1 MNKFDKAAGLLK
13 QHGIDAW
20 LISCDEGSDMHSPY
34 FLGIKSHARH
44 FIIID
49 ANGNHQV
56 IAVLM
61 EAPMI
66 QKAVDAM
73 GAKVAVRAFNNNK
86 EMVALLKGI
95 LARPTIAVNYGE
107 DSLQKA
113 TGFADHIRAGE
124 LESLRLIAP
133 GTRFVSS
140 VDLVAGMRMVKT
152 PAELA
157 ALREAVK
164 MTMEVFESIP
174 TWVKVGMTEQE
185 VMARLHYEFFKIGEP
200 SFEAI
205 VASGENTADPHHN
218 SSGKR
223 IAPGAFYVDAGIRH
237 EQMSSD
243 ITWTFWIG
251 GEPPGDF
258 LDAYNA
264 LYEAKRVANRHM
276 RAGLPTALADQEC
289 RKYLEAR
296 GYDHKK
302 LFVHGLGHAI
312 GYDVHDVGPRASS
325 AAPPGAVFEE
335 NMVYSNEPGLYWQGR
350 WGLRLEDDIII
361 KRGECEQVSYNH
373 EEPIVF

>member
-13 QHGIDAW
+13 QRGIDGW
-20 LISCDEGSDMHSPY
+20 LIACNEGSDMHSPY

-44 FIIID
+44 FILID

-66 QKAVDAM
+66 KKAIDAM
-73 GAKVAVRAFNNNK
+73 KANVTVRAFNTGE
-86 EMVALLKGI
+86 EMLVLLKDV
-95 LARPTIAVNYGE
+95 LKKPTIAVNYGE

-113 TGFADHIRAGE
+113 TGYADYIKAGE
-124 LESLRLIAP
+124 LQSLRLIAP
-133 GTRFVSS
+133 GTRFVSAA
-140 VDLVAGMRMVKT
+140 DLIEGMRAVKT
-152 PAELA
+152 PDELA
-157 ALREAVK
+157 SLREAVK

-174 TWVKVGMTEQE
+174 EWTKVGMTEQE

-218 SSGKR
+218 SSSKR
-223 IAPGAFYVDAGIRH
+223 ITPGAFLVDAGVRYG
-237 EQMSSD
+237 QMSSD

-251 GEPPGDF
+251 GRPPQEF
-258 LDAYNA
+258 LDAYDV
-264 LYEAKRVANRHM
+264 LYEAKKIANEHM
-276 RAGLPTALADQEC
+276 HAGLPTALPDQEC
-289 RKYLEAR
+289 RKYLESR

-302 LFVHGLGHAI
+302 LFVHGLGHSI
-312 GYDVHDVGPRASS
+312 GYDVHDVGPRISAS
-325 AAPPGAVFEE
+325 ARPGDIFKE
-335 NMVYSNEPGLYWQGR
+335 NMVYSSEPGLYWQGT

-361 KRGECEQVSYNH
+361 KKDTCEQVSYNH
-373 EEPIVF
+373 KDPIVF